1 MAGMEIEVIKS
12 ISEFQWN
19 HEVIKSWAQEYA
31 ARFANLAVTEENLK
45 EMEEV
50 RKEIAGKR
58 TKLDEFRKAAKKDF
72 EKPLKQFEAEVKD
85 VMAVLDEVEKP
96 IAEQIQK
103 YEDLRREAKGKEVKG
118 WIESMAGAAGLR
130 DSFARLLTVSDTY
143 TNRTATKKAITT
155 DISQRIDALMEKQK
169 SEDAVQEQWR
179 QKVQMAEQLCSAQ
192 SEAFGLASRIGVS
205 DLHNIETIQLGDLA
219 EYIVGVAKRRK
230 DAEDAAVRRAAP
242 PPEPTPADVL
252 ADSAPQEAA
261 EPAPET
267 KQEPLYTLTMEFSR
281 MTVAQAVK
289 LKSFLDNEH
298 YTYTTKE
305 KVRVA

>member
-12 ISEFQWN
+12 VSEFQWN

-85 VMAVLDEVEKP
+85 VMAVLDEVENP
-96 IAEQIQK
+96 IAEQIKK

-169 SEDAVQEQWR
+169 AEDAAEEQWR
-179 QKVQMAEQLCSAQ
+179 QKLKMAEQLCSAQ

-205 DLHNIETIQLGDLA
+205 DLHNIETVQLGDLA

-230 DAEDAAVRRAAP
+230 DAEEEAVRRAAP
-242 PPEPTPADVL
+242 PEPTPSDVL
-252 ADSAPQEAA
+252 AESAPADAA
-261 EPAPET
+261 EPAPGT

-281 MTVAQAVK
+281 MTIAQAVK
-289 LKSFLDNEH
+289 LKSFLDNNG
-298 YTYTTKE
+298 YDYKTIQ